1 MLIFHKQ
8 TEVADRL
15 TPELSGQRTE
25 GRPTLALNA
34 SEIEDNDA
42 MRLLSPDEQL
52 SLHASMKL
60 KNAISHYALVSS
72 RANNS
77 DAPRLKLRTNNCHSR
92 LRRNTAGKW
101 HTTRRTRQHE
111 QKGRIQVDTLYLDW
125 SAQLLC
131 MTFT

>member
-1 MLIFHKQ
+1 MAQNVTQYCHVCKSQ
-8 TEVADRL
+8 T
-15 TPELSGQRTE
+15 TSGLPV
-25 GRPTLALNA
+25 GGPTLSLHA
-34 SEIEDNDA
+34 SEIEDNDLRQCA
-42 MRLLSPDEQL
+42 CEVKDEQL
-52 SLHASMKL
+52 SLHASMKI

-77 DAPRLKLRTNNCHSR
+77 DAPRLKLRTNSCHSR

-101 HTTRRTRQHE
+101 HTMLQLD
-111 QKGRIQVDTLYLDW
+111 QKGRIQVYTLDLDW